1 MTWRDEA
8 ACKGKPT
15 EWWYPTPSQTAL
27 HARLICAACP
37 VRVECLDWALD
48 TPEIHGV
55 WGGLSQRQRGRIR
68 AREAAAIRRDLQSTA

>member
-1 MTWRDEA
+1 M
-8 ACKGKPT
+8 
-15 EWWYPTPSQTAL
+15 
-27 HARLICAACP
+27 
-37 VRVECLDWALD
+37 DWALD